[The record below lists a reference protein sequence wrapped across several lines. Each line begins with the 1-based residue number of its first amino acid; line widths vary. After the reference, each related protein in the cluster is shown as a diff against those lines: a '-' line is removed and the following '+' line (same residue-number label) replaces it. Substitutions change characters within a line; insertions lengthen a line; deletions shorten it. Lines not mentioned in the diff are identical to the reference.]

1 MASSLQLKNVLSS
14 STSPYLRAHKN
25 NPVAWQE
32 WGPAAL
38 EQASKHQRMIFLS
51 VGYNACHWC
60 HVMERESF
68 SSTDV
73 AEVLNNNF
81 IPIKLDRESRPD
93 LDEIYMN
100 FVTATTGHGG
110 WPLNVFLTPDLKPI
124 FGGTYWPGPSS
135 SIAVPAEV
143 DLEDRPLNFLDILHK
158 IIDVWTTDRQKC
170 VRSAEDVTRQLQE
183 FALEGS
189 YRSTQPST
197 PTGSD
202 DPEPLDLDLLDD
214 ALSHFAAKYDS
225 ELGGFSH
232 APKFPMPVNLRFL
245 LRLGASVS
253 ADGRRTTHTRFGF
266 PAPLPGILGKEACTT
281 AASMALHTLLA
292 MSRSG
297 LRDHLGHGFHRYGV
311 TPNWNLPHFEKMLYD
326 NTELLAVYCDAWAL
340 SRNPEILGTIYDLV
354 EYLTSM
360 DSSIVRSGGGW
371 YSSEDADSYPGN
383 NTNAEKQ
390 EGAYYV
396 WTMKELQSVL
406 GHRDASIVASH
417 FGVRSD
423 GNVPA
428 KYDVHDELL
437 NQNTIFVSATPSV
450 LARDFQLKEEE
461 IVRIIK
467 AGKSKLEDYRSTHRS
482 KPEVDT
488 KVIASWNGLGINA
501 LARAAATLSTIDE
514 SRAQKCRDGA
524 IRGLEFIRREMFNPA
539 SGKLTRIH
547 NPSASQDDPARDLA
561 FIDDY
566 ANVIKAAIGV
576 YDLTLDFQYLDFAFK
591 LQSTLDKYFL
601 APTSGGYLQAAK
613 VDLSTSA
620 SSDQILRLKPGT
632 DNVTPSPNGIIVSNL
647 FYLASYAKTAP
658 QLQTDLALGDRL
670 NRQAKGVIDAFA
682 VEMLQHPFLYVTLLG
697 GVVMESLGVH
707 SLIVPNDMSLEEV
720 QERGLRGFSRTV
732 VRGDEGMRSG
742 EVMICTSDGMCRPL
756 KEGDLDNDQQ
766 KLENQ

>member
-1 MASSLQLKNVLSS
+1 MAASLQLQNVLSS
-14 STSPYLRAHKN
+14 STSPYLRAHKD

-32 WGPAAL
+32 WGPTAL
-38 EQASKHQRMIFLS
+38 EHAKAHQRMIFLS
-51 VGYNACHWC
+51 IGYNACHWC
-60 HVMERESF
+60 HVMEKESF
-68 SSTDV
+68 TSPEV
-73 AEVLNNNF
+73 AKVLNNNF

-100 FVTATTGHGG
+100 FLTATTGHGG

-135 SIAVPAEV
+135 NTGVPTGI
-143 DLEDRPLNFLDILHK
+143 DPDDRPLNLLDILNK
-158 IIDVWTTDRQKC
+158 MTDIWTTDRQKC
-170 VRSAEDVTRQLQE
+170 LNSAEDVTRQLQE

-214 ALSHFAAKYDS
+214 ALSHFVAKYDR
-225 ELGGFSH
+225 EMGGFSK

-245 LRLGASVS
+245 LRLGASIG
-253 ADGRRTTHTRFGF
+253 ADGRKTTHTRFGF
-266 PAPLPGILGKEACTT
+266 QAPIPSILGKKACTT
-281 AASMALHTLLA
+281 AAAMALHTLLA

-297 LRDHLGHGFHRYGV
+297 TRDHLGHGFHRYSV
-311 TPNWNLPHFEKMLYD
+311 TPDWNLPHFEKMLYD

-354 EYLTSM
+354 EYLTSK
-360 DSSIVRSGGGW
+360 DSTIVRPEGGW
-371 YSSEDADSYPGN
+371 YSSEDADSYPGT
-383 NTNAEKQ
+383 NTKEDKK

-396 WTMKELQSVL
+396 WTMKEIQSVL
-406 GHRDASIVASH
+406 SDRDASIVASH
-417 FGVRSD
+417 FGIKSD

-428 KYDVHDELL
+428 KYDIHDELL
-437 NQNTIFVSATPSV
+437 NQNTVFINATPSV
-450 LARDFQLKEEE
+450 LAKDFKLKEDE
-461 IVRIIK
+461 IVKVIK
-467 AGKSKLEDYRSTHRS
+467 AGRTKLEEYRSTHRS

-488 KVIASWNGLGINA
+488 KIIASWNGLAINA
-501 LARAAATLSTIDE
+501 LARAAATLSSIDE
-514 SRAQKCRDGA
+514 SRAQRCRDGA
-524 IRGLEFIRREMFNPA
+524 IRGLEFIRSEMFN
-539 SGKLTRIH
+539 SSNGKLTRIH
-547 NPSASQDDPARDLA
+547 NPAAAQDDPARDLA

-601 APTSGGYLQAAK
+601 ASTSGGYLQAAK
-613 VDLSTSA
+613 VDLQGKA
-620 SSDQILRLKPGT
+620 SPDQILRLKPGT
-632 DNVTPSPNGIIVSNL
+632 DNTVPSPNGIIASNL

-658 QLQTDLALGDRL
+658 QFQSDLSLGDRL
-670 NRQAKGVIDAFA
+670 HRQAKGVIDAFA

-697 GVVMESLGVH
+697 AVVMESLGVH
-707 SLIVPNDMSLEEV
+707 SLIVPHDMSLEEV
-720 QERGLRGFSRTV
+720 QKRGLRGFSRTV

-742 EVMICTSDGMCRPL
+742 EVMICTSDGVCRPL
-756 KEGDLDNDQQ
+756 KEGDLDGE
-766 KLENQ
+766 KIE